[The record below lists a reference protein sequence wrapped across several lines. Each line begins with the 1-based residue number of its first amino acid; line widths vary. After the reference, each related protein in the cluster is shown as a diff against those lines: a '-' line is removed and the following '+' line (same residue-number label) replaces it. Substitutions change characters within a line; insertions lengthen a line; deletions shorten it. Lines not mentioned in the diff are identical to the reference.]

1 MEGLG
6 FRVEGLSGLLGG
18 PLRVRNEGSYRGLWI
33 SALAGFYE
41 GSFMVEEGLYNRV
54 SGGFQNGLQVG
65 PATLRQNPINCTD
78 QVGKECARIHGTC
91 SYEVLVGGVLVRAYG
106 LSF

>member
-1 MEGLG
+1 MRVLSWLRKASIIG
-6 FRVEGLSGLLGG
+6 F
-18 PLRVRNEGSYRGLWI
+18 PEGSK
-33 SALAGFYE
+33 
-41 GSFMVEEGLYNRV
+41 MVFR
-54 SGGFQNGLQVG
+54 SGQQ
-65 PATLRQNPINCTD
+65 PYAKNPINCTD